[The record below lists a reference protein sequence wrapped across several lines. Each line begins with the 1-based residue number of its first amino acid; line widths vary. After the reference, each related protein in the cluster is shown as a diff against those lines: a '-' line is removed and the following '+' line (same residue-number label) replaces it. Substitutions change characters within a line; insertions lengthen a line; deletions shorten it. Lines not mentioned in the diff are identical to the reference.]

1 MASLNHMG
9 GGGGQQMGSHSSG
22 SGLGSTLGSSSLVSS
37 SLGTS
42 SLGSAGSLGSS
53 QSLSPRTPP
62 TVNSLT
68 PLPPDC
74 LEYTDKNAAAWKSY
88 QSFQVL

>member
-1 MASLNHMG
+1 MASLNPM

-22 SGLGSTLGSSSLVSS
+22 SGLGSSSLVST

-74 LEYTDKNAAAWKSY
+74 LEYTDKNTAAWKSY